1 MPDLRVGDGA
11 SPSPARRGGLTVLL
25 HRQAPILMYH
35 RLTRQTGTHP
45 FSLAVGRFRRQL
57 TLLHALGYR
66 SVSPVAFLDPA
77 TLPARAVALTFDD
90 GYLDTLTVALP
101 LLREFGFTATCYLV
115 ADMVG
120 GHADWTESAPLMDW
134 AGVAAWLAAGMD
146 IGAHSLTHAD
156 LTTLAGAR
164 LREEVGGAKAR
175 LEDRLGIAVRSFAYP
190 FNRVNPR
197 VLSAVGEAGYAV
209 GVAGP
214 EIRRSPYALSRV
226 DGAHESWAW
235 FAVGL
240 LPRYPALRG
249 AYRILLPRR
258 AA

>member
-1 MPDLRVGDGA
+1 VTA
-11 SPSPARRGGLTVLL
+11 APARKGALTVLL

-35 RLTRQTGTHP
+35 RLTRQTGSHP
-45 FSLAVGRFRRQL
+45 FSVAVARFRRQL

-77 TLPARAVALTFDD
+77 TLPPRAVALTFDD

-115 ADMVG
+115 ADRIG
-120 GHADWTESAPLMDW
+120 KHADWTEPAPLMDW
-134 AGVAAWLAAGMD
+134 AGVTAWLAAGME

-197 VLSAVGEAGYAV
+197 ALSAIGEAGYAV

-214 EIRRSPYALSRV
+214 EIRPSPYALSRV
-226 DGAHESWAW
+226 DGAHDSWAW
-235 FAVGL
+235 FGLGL

-249 AYRILLPRR
+249 AYRTLLPRR